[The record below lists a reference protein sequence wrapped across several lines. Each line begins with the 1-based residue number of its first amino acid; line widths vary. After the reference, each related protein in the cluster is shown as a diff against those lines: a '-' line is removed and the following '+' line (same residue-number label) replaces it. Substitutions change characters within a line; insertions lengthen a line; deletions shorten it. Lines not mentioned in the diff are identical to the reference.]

1 MSQTRAQA
9 FALLCSHTP
18 SESLR
23 RHCLSVETC
32 LRWYARQ
39 LSEDEELWGIVGL
52 LHDFDYEEHPDD
64 HPEWGMRYLREHGW
78 SEEIIDAIA
87 SHADRLNVPRDT
99 PLKKHLFA
107 CDELTGF
114 IAAVT
119 YVRLTKSIHEVDVKS
134 VTKKLKDKAFAAAV
148 SREEVRLG
156 AELIGLS
163 LEDHIDNMLT
173 AMKANANV
181 LGLSGLEKTGW

>member
-1 MSQTRAQA
+1 VSQTRAEA

-32 LRWYARQ
+32 LRWYARLLGQ
-39 LSEDEELWGIVGL
+39 DEELWGIVGL
-52 LHDFDYEEHPDD
+52 LHDFDYEQHPEE
-64 HPEWGMRYLREHGW
+64 HPEWGMSLLREQGW
-78 SEEIIDAIA
+78 NDEVIDAIA
-87 SHADRLNVPRDT
+87 SHADWLGVPRDT

-119 YVRLTKSIHEVDVKS
+119 YVRPTKSIHDVDVRS
-134 VTKKLKDKAFAAAV
+134 VVKKLKDKAFAAAV
-148 SREEVRLG
+148 SREDVRLG

-163 LEDHIDNMLT
+163 LENHIDNMLT
-173 AMKANANV
+173 AMKSNAEV
-181 LGLSGLEKTGW
+181 LGLSGVGVEGE